1 MIIEIEGYFQQV
13 LLIGKSCSKR
23 RLLEMYRE
31 AEKRSCFTQELPK
44 VFCLLYHFE
53 EIPYD
58 GSTEVDFVIDTD
70 TDRVYSPAY

>member
-1 MIIEIEGYFQQV
+1 
-13 LLIGKSCSKR
+13 
-23 RLLEMYRE
+23 MYRE
-31 AEKRSCFTQELPK
+31 AEKRSCHTQELPK

-70 TDRVYSPAY
+70 TDRVYSPVY